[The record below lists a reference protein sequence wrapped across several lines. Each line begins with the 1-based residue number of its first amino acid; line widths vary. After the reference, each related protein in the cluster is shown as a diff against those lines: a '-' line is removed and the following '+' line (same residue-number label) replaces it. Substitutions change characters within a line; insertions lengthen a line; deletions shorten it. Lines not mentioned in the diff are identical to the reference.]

1 MSAWPGRI
9 DRTRRPGRRTW
20 AVLAATLIAA
30 AAPVAS
36 SMAADSAAAAWQVAI
51 DEPRP
56 YGHTVGDVVWRQVVV
71 SVPSGYTLDAQTL
84 PTAGRRG
91 VPIELRRLTHRLSRD
106 GAGSR
111 LALTLEYQVF
121 NAPREVRTFE
131 LPSFV
136 LGFKGPPR
144 SQDVRIEAWPMTIS
158 PLVPVEVSPRR
169 GLGELQPDAP
179 APLID
184 TTLGRWRLLAY
195 GTIASLLLAYLALVY
210 VGLPWF
216 LRQYRPFTVA
226 WRALKA
232 MPGLAGSDT
241 ASVPQR
247 RLAFQRL
254 HEALNQ
260 TAGEVVFEQTIE
272 RFVAAQPRFAGLRGE
287 LAAFFQRSRAEF
299 FGGAE
304 STAAPGPP
312 AAATAGAWLTEF
324 GRKCRDAER
333 GAA

>member
-1 MSAWPGRI
+1 MSAWPGRL
-9 DRTRRPGRRTW
+9 DRTRRQHRRTW
-20 AVLAATLIAA
+20 AVLTATLIAA
-30 AAPVAS
+30 AAPLTS
-36 SMAADSAAAAWQVAI
+36 SIAADSAAAPWQVAI

-56 YGHTVGDVVWRQVVV
+56 FGHTVGDVVWRRVVV
-71 SVPSGYTLDAQTL
+71 TVPDGYTLDAQTL

-91 VPIELRRLTHRLSRD
+91 VAIELRRLTRQQSRD
-106 GAGSR
+106 GAGSQ

-121 NAPREVRTFE
+121 IAPREVRTFE

-136 LGFKGPPR
+136 LGFKGLPR
-144 SQDVRIEAWPMTIS
+144 PQDVRIDAWPMTIS

-179 APLID
+179 PPLID
-184 TTLGRWRLLAY
+184 TSAGRWRLAAY
-195 GTIASLLLAYLALVY
+195 GAIAALLLAYLALVY

-216 LRQYRPFTVA
+216 SRQRRPFTAA
-226 WRALKA
+226 WRSLKA
-232 MPGLAGSDT
+232 MPAT
-241 ASVPQR
+241 AEAAQR
-247 RLAFQRL
+247 RQAFQRL

-260 TAGEVVFEQTIE
+260 TAGEVVFEQTID
-272 RFVAAQPRFAGLRGE
+272 RFVAAQPRFAGLRSE

-304 STAAPGPP
+304 SAAAPGPEV
-312 AAATAGAWLTEF
+312 ATAAGAWLTEF
-324 GRKCRDAER
+324 CRQCRDAER